1 MTNSD
6 IERSAKDIEQRADA
20 IKATAAAV
28 LKLVDELPEGET
40 KFTVIAKVEG
50 IATNA
55 AQIGDSARL
64 VAAADERQ

>member
-1 MTNSD
+1 VTNSD
-6 IERSAKDIEQRADA
+6 IQRSAKDIEQRADA

-28 LKLVDELPEGET
+28 LQLVDDLPEGET
-40 KFTVIAKVEG
+40 KFALNAKVEG